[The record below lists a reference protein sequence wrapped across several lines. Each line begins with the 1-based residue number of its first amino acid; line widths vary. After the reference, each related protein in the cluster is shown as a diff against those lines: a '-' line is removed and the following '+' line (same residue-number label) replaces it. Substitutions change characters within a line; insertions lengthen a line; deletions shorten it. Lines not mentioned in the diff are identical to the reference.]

1 MVAELKNLGSF
12 SGSTVYRESRSMR
25 AMAEPALRRHIQTA
39 VLKAVKMGLAA
50 EVQRLDHGHYL
61 VPSTTRGA
69 MTHVVT
75 GKGNDLDCTC
85 EASEHL
91 PYCVHRAA
99 VAIRRLHDQ
108 GYTVEVGP
116 DGVAQA
122 VKRVRVED
130 EIFPPQKYPHLVREV

>member
-1 MVAELKNLGSF
+1 VVAELKHPGPY
-12 SGSTVYRESRSMR
+12 GGDTPRGARTMR
-25 AMAEPALRRHIQTA
+25 AMAEPALRKHIQTA

-61 VPSTTRGA
+61 VPSTTRSS

-75 GKGNDLDCTC
+75 GTGHDLDCTC

-99 VAIRRLHDQ
+99 VAIRRLHEQ
-108 GYTVEVGP
+108 GITVEVGP
-116 DGVAQA
+116 DGVAQG
-122 VKRVRVED
+122 VKRTRVED
-130 EIFPPQKYPHLVREV
+130 LVFPPQKYPHLVRDA

>member
-12 SGSTVYRESRSMR
+12 SGNAVYRESRSMR
-25 AMAEPALRRHIQTA
+25 AMAEPALRKHIQTA

-61 VPSTTRGA
+61 VPSTTRGS

-75 GKGNDLDCTC
+75 GTGPDLDCTC
-85 EASEHL
+85 EAAEHL

-99 VAIRRLHDQ
+99 VAIRRLHEQ
-108 GYTVEVGP
+108 GLTVEVGA
-116 DGVAQA
+116 DGVAQG
-122 VKRVRVED
+122 VKRTRVED
-130 EIFPPQKYPHLVREV
+130 LVFPPQKYPHLVKEA